1 MFNNIKVAFEDK
13 SDKDLSRAYLLFK
26 TISNPIISKT
36 LTAFVK
42 VAIWLKLPINPII
55 RATVY
60 KHFCGGT
67 TITNSQDTIDKL
79 WKSHIGTILDFSA
92 EGKENEEDFNRAM
105 NETIASIKKAKTES
119 SIPFSVFKPTGLAR
133 FALLEKISSKL
144 KLTKEEEIEKNT
156 FEGRIENIC
165 RIASEN
171 KVPLFIDAEE
181 SWIQNEID
189 DIAIAM
195 MQKFNKKEAWI
206 FNTLQLYRNDRVAHL
221 EMLLKLAKEKNFFVG
236 LKLVRGAYHEQE
248 IERAKEKGYDCPVH
262 TAKENTDIDYNKAL
276 TLCIENID
284 FVSVCAGTHN
294 EDSSVLLIELLEKH
308 SISKDDKRVYFSQL
322 LGMSDHISYNAAK
335 AGFNVVKY
343 VPYGPVKDVLPYLIR
358 RAEEKP
364 QLLDKWG
371 VSSQILLRKRKG
383 EKQIRSY
390 KLLLLYRR

>member
-1 MFNNIKVAFEDK
+1 MINFENIKIAFADK

-26 TISNPIISKT
+26 TISNPIISNT
-36 LTAFVK
+36 LTAFIK
-42 VAIWLKLPINPII
+42 VAMWLHLPINWAIK
-55 RATVY
+55 ATVY

-67 TITNSQDTIDKL
+67 TIENSQATIEKL
-79 WKSHIGTILDFSA
+79 WESHIGTILDFSA
-92 EGKENEEDFNRAM
+92 EGKEIEEDFNLAM
-105 NETIASIKKAKTES
+105 NETIASIQKAKSES

-195 MQKFNKKEAWI
+195 MQKFNKNEAWI
-206 FNTLQLYRNDRVAHL
+206 FNTLQLYRNDRVDHL
-221 EMLLKLAKEKNFFVG
+221 EMLLKLATEKKFFVG

-248 IERAKEKGYDCPVH
+248 IERAKEKGYNCPVH
-262 TAKENTDIDYNKAL
+262 TIKENTDIDYNKAL

-294 EDSSVLLIELLEKH
+294 EESSALLVELLNKH
-308 SISKDDKRVYFSQL
+308 NISKDDKRVYFSQL

-335 AGFNVVKY
+335 EGFNVVKY

-358 RAEEKP
+358 RAEENTSIAGQMGRELTNIIEEK
-364 QLLDKWG
+364 
-371 VSSQILLRKRKG
+371 KR
-383 EKQIRSY
+383 
-390 KLLLLYRR
+390 RRNA

>member
-1 MFNNIKVAFEDK
+1 MLNFENIKVAFADK

-26 TISNPIISKT
+26 TISNPFISNT
-36 LTAFVK
+36 LTAFIK
-42 VAIWLKLPINPII
+42 VAMWLHLPISWAIK
-55 RATVY
+55 ATVY

-67 TITNSQDTIDKL
+67 TIENSQATIDKL
-79 WKSHIGTILDFSA
+79 WESHIGTILDFSA
-92 EGKENEEDFNRAM
+92 EGKEIEEDFNLAM
-105 NETIASIKKAKTES
+105 NETIASIQKAKSES

-195 MQKFNKKEAWI
+195 MQKFNKNEAWI
-206 FNTLQLYRNDRVAHL
+206 FNTLQLYRNDRVDHL
-221 EMLLKLAKEKNFFVG
+221 EMLLKLATEKKFFVG

-248 IERAKEKGYDCPVH
+248 IERAKEKGYNCPVH
-262 TAKENTDIDYNKAL
+262 TIKENTDIDYNKAL

-294 EDSSVLLIELLEKH
+294 EESSALLVELLNKH
-308 SISKDDKRVYFSQL
+308 NISKDDKRVYLSQL

-335 AGFNVVKY
+335 EGFNVVKY

-358 RAEEKP
+358 RAEENTSIAGQMGRELTNIIEEK
-364 QLLDKWG
+364 
-371 VSSQILLRKRKG
+371 KR
-383 EKQIRSY
+383 
-390 KLLLLYRR
+390 RRNA

>member
-42 VAIWLKLPINPII
+42 VAMWLKLPINPII

-294 EDSSVLLIELLEKH
+294 EESSVLLIELLEKH

-358 RAEEKP
+358 RAEENTSIAGQMGRELTNIIEEK
-364 QLLDKWG
+364 KR
-371 VSSQILLRKRKG
+371 RKTN
-383 EKQIRSY
+383 
-390 KLLLLYRR
+390 

>member
-42 VAIWLKLPINPII
+42 VAMWLKLPINPII

-79 WKSHIGTILDFSA
+79 WESHIGTILDFSA

-181 SWIQNEID
+181 SWIQNGID

-195 MQKFNKKEAWI
+195 MQKFNTNQAWI

-294 EDSSVLLIELLEKH
+294 EDSSELLIELLEKH

-358 RAEEKP
+358 RAEENTSIAGQMGRELTNIIEEK
-364 QLLDKWG
+364 KR
-371 VSSQILLRKRKG
+371 RKTN
-383 EKQIRSY
+383 
-390 KLLLLYRR
+390 

>member
-42 VAIWLKLPINPII
+42 VAMWLKLPINPII

-79 WKSHIGTILDFSA
+79 WESHIGTILDFSA

-195 MQKFNKKEAWI
+195 MQKFNKNEAWI
-206 FNTLQLYRNDRVAHL
+206 FNTLQLYRNDRVDHL
-221 EMLLKLAKEKNFFVG
+221 EMLLKLATEKKFFVG

-248 IERAKEKGYDCPVH
+248 IKRAKEIGYNCPVH
-262 TAKENTDIDYNKAL
+262 TIKENTDIDYNKAL

-294 EDSSVLLIELLEKH
+294 EESSALLVELLNKH
-308 SISKDDKRVYFSQL
+308 NISKDDKRVYFSQL

-335 AGFNVVKY
+335 EGFNVVKY
-343 VPYGPVKDVLPYLIR
+343 VPYGPIKDVLPYLIR
-358 RAEEKP
+358 RAEENTSIAGQMGRELTNIIEEK
-364 QLLDKWG
+364 
-371 VSSQILLRKRKG
+371 KR
-383 EKQIRSY
+383 
-390 KLLLLYRR
+390 RRNA

>member
-36 LTAFVK
+36 LTSFVK
-42 VAIWLKLPINPII
+42 VAMWLKLPINPII

-79 WKSHIGTILDFSA
+79 WESHIGTILDFSA

-119 SIPFSVFKPTGLAR
+119 SIPFSVFKPTGMAR

-144 KLTKEEEIEKNT
+144 KLTKEEEIEKKT
-156 FEGRIENIC
+156 FEVRIENIC
-165 RIASEN
+165 RIAREN

-181 SWIQNEID
+181 SWIQNGID
-189 DIAIAM
+189 DIAISM
-195 MQKFNKKEAWI
+195 MQMFNKKEAWI

-343 VPYGPVKDVLPYLIR
+343 VPYGPVEDVLPYLIR
-358 RAEEKP
+358 RAEENTSIAGQMGRELTNIIEEK
-364 QLLDKWG
+364 KR
-371 VSSQILLRKRKG
+371 RK
-383 EKQIRSY
+383 IN
-390 KLLLLYRR
+390 

>member
-42 VAIWLKLPINPII
+42 VAMWLKLPINPII

-171 KVPLFIDAEE
+171 KVPVFIDAEE

-262 TAKENTDIDYNKAL
+262 TAKETTDIDYNKAL

-358 RAEEKP
+358 RAEENTSIAGQMGRELTNIIEEK
-364 QLLDKWG
+364 KR
-371 VSSQILLRKRKG
+371 RKTN
-383 EKQIRSY
+383 
-390 KLLLLYRR
+390 